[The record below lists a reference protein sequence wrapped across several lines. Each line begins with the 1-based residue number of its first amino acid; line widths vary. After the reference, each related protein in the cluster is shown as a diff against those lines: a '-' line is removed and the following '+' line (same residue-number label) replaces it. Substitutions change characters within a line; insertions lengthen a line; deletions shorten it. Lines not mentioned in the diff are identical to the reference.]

1 MRVAAEAKRRRG
13 GGLYLGSGTDPNGA
27 GAAGVAVR
35 GGLQHGHGALEVRI
49 GVYPPPHD
57 TYDTR
62 HRLCER
68 PGDADAR
75 SSGWRV
81 LSEGLLSEL
90 AMPIT
95 HTASR
100 LLTGSVVS
108 LQLSGLAYSTADR
121 PTIELC
127 SRRVSCVVCRVN
139 ERNEIQE
146 RVLL

>member
-1 MRVAAEAKRRRG
+1 MRVAAEAKRRREG
-13 GGLYLGSGTDPNGA
+13 GEGYLGSGTDPDGA
-27 GAAGVAVR
+27 RAAGVAVR
-35 GGLQHGHGALEVRI
+35 GGLQHCHGALEVRI
-49 GVYPPPHD
+49 GVYPPPQD
-57 TYDTR
+57 TH

-68 PGDADAR
+68 PSDADAR
-75 SSGWRV
+75 SSGWCI

-127 SRRVSCVVCRVN
+127 SRRVSCVVCRIN